1 MDTQADSVRMY
12 KVGLAFELSEFVHKC
27 KPIQGTNTDA
37 QIFNHKQAIQPSCAF
52 SRVLRFPEKKMRK
65 QTSNCY
71 ERQRTNRVEN
81 RTNFSEVLRSVE

>member
-12 KVGLAFELSEFVHKC
+12 KVGPAFELSEFVHKC

-37 QIFNHKQAIQPSCAF
+37 QIFNHKQAIQPSVPSVGCF
-52 SRVLRFPEKKMRK
+52 VSLRKMTK

-81 RTNFSEVLRSVE
+81 RTNFN